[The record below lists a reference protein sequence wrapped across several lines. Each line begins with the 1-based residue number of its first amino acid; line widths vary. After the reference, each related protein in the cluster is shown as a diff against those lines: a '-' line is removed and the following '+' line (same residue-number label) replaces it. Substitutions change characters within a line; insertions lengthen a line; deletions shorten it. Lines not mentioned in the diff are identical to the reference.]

1 MKSIQLLPIFCL
13 AFLMQATLFANEGR
27 QAIYSYI
34 DQYKD
39 IAIYEMERSGI
50 PASIKMAQAILES
63 NAGRSELA
71 LKANNHFGIKCHSDW
86 NGKTHHRKDDDRDS
100 RGRLIESCFRYYDHP
115 EESYM
120 AHSDFL
126 AGAARA
132 HRYGWL
138 FELDPTD
145 YEAWA
150 HGLQKSG
157 YATNRKY
164 GQLLINLIEN
174 YGLAELDL
182 KLEPLAHNPNVKKE
196 ASRNTSEPQGDNK
209 FFKGDQA
216 RGPRGEFEINQL
228 TVVKGRSGETLADI
242 ALELQLPL
250 RVLLRFNDDIK
261 DGFQSFEEDRPVFLQ
276 PKRRSFRGT
285 KKQHRVSVGETMLD
299 ISLQYGLRLDRLYAR
314 NRMNEGKEPA
324 VGEIIYLRGRRSR
337 GEQIKYRDPRKDKIQ
352 EPSKT
357 EAKEPAIES
366 EDPISDP
373 VVHQS
378 LPGKDTVDGENDLPP
393 AGPSDAGNSAIESV
407 NDGKNEK
414 LESPS
419 KVEHQVQAGETL
431 YAISRKYGISVGEIT
446 ERNGLE
452 NHNLSIGQV
461 LLIR

>member
-1 MKSIQLLPIFCL
+1 MKSIQLLPIFCV
-13 AFLMQATLFANEGR
+13 AFFMQASLFANEGR
-27 QAIYSYI
+27 QVIYSYI

-39 IAIYEMERSGI
+39 IAIYEMERTGI

-71 LKANNHFGIKCHSDW
+71 LKANNHFGIKCHNDW

-100 RGRLIESCFRYYDHP
+100 RGRLIESCFRSYDRP

-126 AGAARA
+126 ASAARA

-182 KLEPLAHNPNVKKE
+182 NLEPLAHNPNVKKE
-196 ASRNTSEPQGDNK
+196 ASHSTSRPQGENK

-242 ALELQLPL
+242 ALELELPL
-250 RVLLRFNDDIK
+250 RALLRFNDDIK

-276 PKRRSFRGT
+276 PKRRSFRGSR
-285 KKQHRVSVGETMLD
+285 KQHRVSAGETMLD
-299 ISLQYGLRLDRLYAR
+299 ISLQYGLKIDKLYSR
-314 NRMNEGKEPA
+314 NRMNDGKEPA

-352 EPSKT
+352 APSETKVT
-357 EAKEPAIES
+357 EPAPETEEIIS
-366 EDPISDP
+366 EP
-373 VVHQS
+373 VVHQTP
-378 LPGKDTVDGENDLPP
+378 PGKDTADGENELPP
-393 AGPSDAGNSAIESV
+393 TAPSHAGNSDIESV
-407 NDGKNEK
+407 DEGKTQN
-414 LESPS
+414 LESTS